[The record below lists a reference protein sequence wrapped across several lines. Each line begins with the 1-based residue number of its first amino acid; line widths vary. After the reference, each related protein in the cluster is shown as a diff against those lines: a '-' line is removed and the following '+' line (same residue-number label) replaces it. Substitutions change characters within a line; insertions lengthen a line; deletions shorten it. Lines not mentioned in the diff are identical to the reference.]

1 MIVGDAARVV
11 DPFTGGGIYNAM
23 FTGRL
28 AAEVASDCI
37 AHGDLS
43 GKALAAYDKK
53 WRESDMG
60 RSLARNYK
68 IKEYFIRQTDDKFN
82 RLIHSAATIDL
93 EEFSIPELIR
103 EFVVRNPALLADLTA
118 FRAALS

>member
-1 MIVGDAARVV
+1 MENSSRSIV
-11 DPFTGGGIYNAM
+11 
-23 FTGRL
+23 

-37 AHGDLS
+37 ARGDLS